1 METDLTRV
9 IQEIRSNR
17 SLLAVDEASTK
28 AGVVMRLLSVLGWN
42 PFNVEEVKPEYVTAG
57 KRVDYALRISN
68 ANKVFIEVKRMS
80 ESLDPHQEQ
89 LLAYSFQ
96 EGVKLAILTNGATW
110 WFYLPLNEGSWEQ
123 RRFYTVDL
131 FEQDPADIA
140 GRFVEFLAKERVK
153 SGDALKSA
161 EGVYKSHQKK
171 QILREAIPK
180 AWKKITSEPD
190 DLLVELLIE
199 TAEKISG
206 FRPEIKDVERF
217 LKEDWADRTGI
228 APPPPKPR
236 VSSPGLPPSASSLA
250 DDYINKRIDHFV
262 FLGKRYHPRSWQDLL
277 LTVATELYHR
287 HTNNFEKCLVLR
299 GSKMT
304 YFSKNPNELSY
315 PKRIADS
322 QYYVEAK
329 LNSNSIVRRSRDLM
343 SLFGYKENDLNVVAK

>member
-1 METDLTRV
+1 MEKELSRV

-42 PFNVEEVKPEYVTAG
+42 PFNVEEVKPEYVTGA

-80 ESLDPHQEQ
+80 ENLDPHQEQ

-96 EGVKLAILTNGATW
+96 EGVKLAILTNGSTW

-131 FEQDPADIA
+131 FEQNPADIA

-161 EGVYKSHQKK
+161 ERVYKSHQKK

-180 AWKKITSEPD
+180 AWKKIISEPD
-190 DLLVELLIE
+190 DLLVDLLIE
-199 TAEKISG
+199 TAEKICG
-206 FRPEIKDVERF
+206 FRPEIGDVERF
-217 LKEDWADRTGI
+217 LKEDLSDLSTV
-228 APPPPKPR
+228 APPAPEAHVPP
-236 VSSPGLPPSASSLA
+236 PGLPPPPSSLA
-250 DDYINKRIDHFV
+250 DDYINKRIDYFV
-262 FLGKRYHPRSWQDLL
+262 FLGKKHNPRSWQDLL
-277 LTVATELYHR
+277 LSVATELYRRHR
-287 HTNNFEKCLVLR
+287 NHFEKCLVLR

-304 YFSKNPNELSY
+304 YFSKNPNELRY

-343 SLFGYKENDLNVVAK
+343 SLFGYKEGDLNVVAK